1 MAIQVIHLRD
11 YEISISSDFVASIR
25 VYNDYSKTSY
35 AALPTIAE
43 IRGELGETV
52 SEIDLTYCFSGC
64 ESLTTAPAIPN
75 GVTNMFGC
83 FRGCINLTTAPT
95 IPSGVTNMRD
105 CFQQCK
111 SLTTAPAIPSG
122 VTNMNGCFRWCIN
135 LTTAPTIPNTVTD
148 MRNCFQQ
155 CEPLTTAPTIPSS
168 VTAMDYCFSSC
179 SSLTGKIVI
188 DANPSGYAKC
198 MAGTQKEIVLTGSS
212 AQLQNIAN
220 TATNNNVYVWL
231 LSINLS
237 AERQEDDGSKANV
250 SVIINRFRNNNES
263 VSLTFTMNGVEST
276 PVQVMMDTATK
287 TYNVVLS
294 IAPASIVELSVI
306 AEDSY
311 GKSAPKSITIPI
323 PFYTIDFKA
332 GGMEVAV
339 GAPANDNLASHP
351 NGLFKCAMDALF
363 GGSAEFDGSL
373 TLGTAL
379 SIADGGT
386 GAKTAA
392 GARSN
397 LGINASN
404 LGIKDYIIE
413 SGEVTLS
420 SRYTIA
426 RWEKWASGKAVIE
439 FEYNGTARASTV
451 WANPIYYTDYT
462 SFSNVFADVKSGL
475 FIEAPNVIVTS
486 NSYVFIGVIPSNIT
500 ANGIG
505 SLRYLSVNS
514 KGSSSAETSFRAVG
528 KWK

>member
-1 MAIQVIHLRD
+1 MATQVIYLRD
-11 YEISISSDFVASIR
+11 YEISISSDFVASIV
-25 VYNDYSKTSY
+25 VYNDQSKTSY

-43 IRGELGETV
+43 ISKELGETV

-373 TLGTAL
+373 TLATPL
-379 SIADGGT
+379 SIANGGT
-386 GAKTAA
+386 GATTAA
-392 GARSN
+392 GAMAN
-397 LGINASN
+397 LGIA
-404 LGIKDYIIE
+404 DYIVE
-413 SGEVTLS
+413 QGTSGNWT
-420 SRYTIA
+420 Y
-426 RWEKWASGKAVIE
+426 EKWSSGIVKMYYTGTYSSA
-439 FEYNGTARASTV
+439 FNSGNYFGSYRGTAQTLTYPFTLASV
-451 WANPIYYTDYT
+451 AYV
-462 SFSNVFADVKSGL
+462 NVDH
-475 FIEAPNVIVTS
+475 IAPNTGFCALSTYDTTQLKFYPYNRTNLKETQSGVKVI
-486 NSYVFIGVIPSNIT
+486 
-500 ANGIG
+500 
-505 SLRYLSVNS
+505 
-514 KGSSSAETSFRAVG
+514 AEVVG
-528 KWK
+528 RWK

>member
-25 VYNDYSKTSY
+25 VYNDWSKTSY

-43 IRGELGETV
+43 IKRELGETV

-64 ESLTTAPAIPN
+64 ESLATAPAIPN

-111 SLTTAPAIPSG
+111 SLTTAPTIPSG

-179 SSLTGKIVI
+179 SSLTGKITI
-188 DANPSGYAKC
+188 NANPSSYEKC

-220 TATNNNVYVWL
+220 TATNNNVYVWS

-404 LGIKDYIIE
+404 LGIKDYVVE
-413 SGEVTLS
+413 QGTSGDWKYRKWNS
-420 SRYTIA
+420 GIA
-426 RWEKWASGKAVIE
+426 ECFGYISLGSISVSAV
-439 FEYNGTARASTV
+439 G
-451 WANPIYYTDYT
+451 
-462 SFSNVFADVKSGL
+462 NVYRGDKSVSL
-475 FIEAPNVIVTS
+475 PAIFND
-486 NSYVFIGVIPSNIT
+486 IPSNVHIT
-500 ANGIG
+500 NGDPLVHIISINGRATDANTVSAYVWKATSSTVTVYGAFHVIG
-505 SLRYLSVNS
+505 
-514 KGSSSAETSFRAVG
+514 T
-528 KWK
+528 WK

>member
-1 MAIQVIHLRD
+1 MAIQVIYLRD
-11 YEISISSDFVASIR
+11 YEISLSSDFVASIV

-43 IRGELGETV
+43 LRRELVETV

-75 GVTNMFGC
+75 GVTNMLGC

-95 IPSGVTNMRD
+95 IPNTVTDMRS

-111 SLTTAPAIPSG
+111 SLTTAPAIPNG
-122 VTNMNGCFRWCIN
+122 VTNMNSCFRWCTN

-179 SSLTGKIVI
+179 SALTGKVTIN
-188 DANPSGYAKC
+188 ANPSTYKNC
-198 MAGTQKEIVLTGSS
+198 MAGTQKEIVLVGSS

-220 TATNNNVYVWL
+220 TATNNNVYVWS

-237 AERQEDDGSKANV
+237 AKRQEDDGSKANV

-263 VSLTFTMNGVEST
+263 VSLTFTINGVEST

-287 TYNVVLS
+287 TYNGVLS
-294 IAPASIVELSVI
+294 ITPASIVELSVI

-339 GAPANDNLASHP
+339 GAPANDNLASYP

-363 GGSAEFDGSL
+363 GGSVEFDGSL

-379 SIADGGT
+379 SIANGGT
-386 GAKTAA
+386 GATTAA
-392 GARSN
+392 EARAN
-397 LGINASN
+397 LGVTVANLGLTGAETRTLLWTNASPTSDFAAQTISLDLSGYDAVEIVSRFTTSN
-404 LGIKDYIIE
+404 IGQTVEKCEVGSRVFVEKFYNATSTSNHATIMHRQIDVSSDGVTFADAKTKVVDENTSTINNSVLIPYKIYGIK
-413 SGEVTLS
+413 V
-420 SRYTIA
+420 
-426 RWEKWASGKAVIE
+426 V
-439 FEYNGTARASTV
+439 
-451 WANPIYYTDYT
+451 
-462 SFSNVFADVKSGL
+462 
-475 FIEAPNVIVTS
+475 
-486 NSYVFIGVIPSNIT
+486 
-500 ANGIG
+500 
-505 SLRYLSVNS
+505 
-514 KGSSSAETSFRAVG
+514 
-528 KWK
+528 